1 MKKKNFRPIGMVF
14 TFLKLADK
22 SKHVLLRVI
31 FASDLPFRRHRD
43 RKGYSPKIF
52 VGRTVFGLPFSQF
65 SSDRDDFYLF
75 KIRSSRTRTLILSNF
90 SV

>member
-1 MKKKNFRPIGMVF
+1 MVF

-22 SKHVLLRVI
+22 SKHVLLQVI
-31 FASDLPFRRHRD
+31 FTSDLPFRRHRD

-65 SSDRDDFYLF
+65 CS
-75 KIRSSRTRTLILSNF
+75 IVTILTF
-90 SV
+90 LKFAAHALEL